1 MKKIIAII
9 VCLLAGATVLSA
21 QSTLYIIDNETV
33 ENFDGSQLKG
43 KTIKEYKITT
53 SGTGRNAIT
62 VHSISTSPSIYS
74 VYGSFQPLSVHGT
87 AMLDSLQNNIW
98 QSNFQ
103 NILDL
108 QRKVLDSLD
117 VNDFKNIQ
125 IVPKRIVYVI
135 DGEKYEDGA
144 NAFSTLSP
152 SDIKNI
158 TVLGEDSAEKL
169 KYGENCTVILIET
182 KRKNRK

>member
-21 QSTLYIIDNETV
+21 QNTLYIIDNETV

-74 VYGSFQPLSVHGT
+74 
-87 AMLDSLQNNIW
+87 W

-103 NILDL
+103 SILDL
-108 QRKVLDSLD
+108 QRKMLDSLD
-117 VNDFKNIQ
+117 VTDFKNFI
-125 IVPKRIVYVI
+125 PKRIVYVI

-144 NAFSTLSP
+144 NAFTTLSP

>member
-1 MKKIIAII
+1 MKRRLHLIIYMMLA
-9 VCLLAGATVLSA
+9 LLVPQTV
-21 QSTLYIIDNETV
+21 QGQDNSTLREIYTQA
-33 ENFDGSQLKG
+33 ENDYQL
-43 KTIKEYKITT
+43 
-53 SGTGRNAIT
+53 GRLEQA
-62 VHSISTSPSIYS
+62 
-74 VYGSFQPLSVHGT
+74 
-87 AMLDSLQNNIW
+87 LDSLQNNIW
-98 QSNFQ
+98 QSNFM

-117 VNDFKNIQ
+117 VTDFKNFQVI
-125 IVPKRIVYVI
+125 PKRIVYVI
-135 DGEKYEDGA
+135 DGEKYEYGA